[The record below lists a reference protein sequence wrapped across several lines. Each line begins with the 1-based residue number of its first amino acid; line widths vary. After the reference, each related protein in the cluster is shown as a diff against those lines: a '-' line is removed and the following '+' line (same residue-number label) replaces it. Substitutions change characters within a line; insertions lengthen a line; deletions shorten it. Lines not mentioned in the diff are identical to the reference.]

1 MIGLGNTVTGSD
13 VFNSD
18 RSIEFDGTDNFLSA
32 GDNNNLGAG
41 NFSFS
46 FWIKASDT
54 ASNFLFSK
62 REDDGNRW
70 YVRTEGNS
78 RVQFYAK
85 KSGSDVMTATSSS
98 SGELSANVWNHIVIA
113 CDRSD
118 SSTGL
123 KFYINGQ
130 LENSRPTSTTDIDN
144 TGLFYIG
151 RFNTNYTKAG
161 TKLTEIGI
169 FNVALGGSAVTAI
182 YNETGSTGK
191 PINLLINKGDYNN
204 SSNLVAYYKMGGGL
218 FDDIG
223 KREGLGTRV
232 RGAVVNQVGASIT
245 GNLITAS
252 KNSAFD
258 ASGDTNWTAYD
269 ESGSNGTTTV
279 ASNGSILTVTLSGAT
294 QKDGVA
300 STTIDSGAQL
310 ANSYVSSDVLDERLY
325 YVKADVWRGTANS
338 SDYRIYLGGP
348 TIQIGNT
355 SGSPLPT
362 SKTTFDGHWLTSNTG
377 NLKIYN
383 NSVNGDTGTIF
394 IDNVR
399 VHKLPARSCVVY
411 NQPTVSDD
419 TP

>member
-1 MIGLGNTVTGSD
+1 MLSIANNISSTQALD
-13 VFNSD
+13 FQH
-18 RSIEFDGTDNFLSA
+18 SIEFDGTNDFLSA
-32 GDNNNLGAG
+32 GDNNNLGTG

-70 YVRTEGNS
+70 YIRTEGNS

-98 SGELSANVWNHIVIA
+98 SGELSANVWNHVVIA

-123 KFYINGQ
+123 KFYINGS

-151 RFNTNYTKAG
+151 RFNTNYAKAG

-169 FNVALGGSAVTAI
+169 FNVALDADAVTAI
-182 YNETGSTGK
+182 YNTGK
-191 PINLLINKGDYNN
+191 PINLLINKGNYDN

-223 KREGLGTRV
+223 KRKGLGTRV

-269 ESGSNGTTTV
+269 QSGSNGTTTL

-294 QKDGVA
+294 EDDGEA
-300 STTIDSGAQL
+300 LTTIDSGAQL
-310 ANSYVSSDVLDERLY
+310 ANSHVSSDILDERLY
-325 YVKADVWRGTANS
+325 YIKADVWRGTANS

-383 NSVNGDTGTIF
+383 NSVNGDTGTFF
-394 IDNVR
+394 IDNVK

>member
-18 RSIEFDGTDNFLSA
+18 RSIEFDGSNTFLSA
-32 GDNNNLGAG
+32 GDNNNLGTG
-41 NFSFS
+41 DFSFS
-46 FWIKASDT
+46 LWVKFSEATSQNLISKFKDSD
-54 ASNFLFSK
+54 
-62 REDDGNRW
+62 NRW
-70 YVRTEGNS
+70 FIRTQGTDKIQFFA
-78 RVQFYAK
+78 RVGGTTVMDLSY
-85 KSGSDVMTATSSS
+85 SGSAISENAWHHVVVT
-98 SGELSANVWNHIVIA
+98 
-113 CDRSD
+113 CDRSESD
-118 SSTGL
+118 GL
-123 KFYINGQ
+123 KMYIDNTPG
-130 LENSRPTSTTDIDN
+130 TAGAGSTTDLDN

-151 RFNTNYTKAG
+151 RQNTSYGASI
-161 TKLTEIGI
+161 LHEVALW
-169 FNVALGGSAVTAI
+169 NVALSANAVEVL
-182 YNETGSTGK
+182 YNNGK
-191 PINLLINKGDYNN
+191 PINSKINQGNYTN
-204 SSNLVAYYKMGGGL
+204 SSNLLAYYKMGGGL

-258 ASGDTNWTAYD
+258 ASGDTNWTVYD
-269 ESGSNGTTTV
+269 QAGSNGTTSL

-294 QKDGVA
+294 EDDGVA
-300 STTIDSGAQL
+300 LTTIDSGVQL
-310 ANSYVSSDVLDERLY
+310 ANSHVSSDVLDERLY

-355 SGSPLPT
+355 AGSPLPT

-383 NSVNGDTGTIF
+383 NSVNGDTGTFF